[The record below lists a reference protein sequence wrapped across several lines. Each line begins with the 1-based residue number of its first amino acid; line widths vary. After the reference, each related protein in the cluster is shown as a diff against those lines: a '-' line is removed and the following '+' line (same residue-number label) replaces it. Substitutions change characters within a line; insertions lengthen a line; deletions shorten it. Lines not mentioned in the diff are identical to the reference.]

1 MRRAR
6 ILGSAFVVMCFV
18 SSCRRAGDPGAS
30 GTSVGA
36 APTNR
41 VSHSAASELAPEGV
55 VEGAAVETDAQKAVA
70 VVRDYY
76 RAIASHDYDRAYA
89 SWGSSGPP
97 GQTRAKFIQ
106 GFADT
111 ASVNATTGTPSRIE
125 GAAGSRYIEVP
136 IAITSTAKS
145 GTVQRFVGSY
155 TLRRSVVDGASPQDR
170 VWHLDHASIHQ
181 THESGT

>member
-1 MRRAR
+1 
-6 ILGSAFVVMCFV
+6 
-18 SSCRRAGDPGAS
+18 
-30 GTSVGA
+30 
-36 APTNR
+36 
-41 VSHSAASELAPEGV
+41 